1 MYHVKGSSMKN
12 FKRIAALAGV
22 VILLLIFCLPMA
34 FAWGSSE
41 NAQAL
46 FRGAFAAAVL
56 VPIVAYVFWMAY
68 RIWGNKKPREDE
80 NRMIENII
88 FDVGNVLM
96 GYDWEE
102 YLRSYDFPEEK
113 YQKIADA
120 VFRNPI
126 WEEQDRGQHK
136 ESWYVDKFVESAPEY
151 EADIREVVR
160 RDPECMHLYD
170 YAETWV
176 RYLKDKGYH
185 VYILSNYAT
194 DTLER
199 TEDKLT
205 FLKYVDGAVFSCQV
219 KQIKPEPE
227 IYKTL
232 LGRYHLD
239 PEKSVFLDD
248 RAENCEAARKQ
259 GIHAIQ
265 FKSFKQAAAELEKLG
280 VN

>member
-1 MYHVKGSSMKN
+1 MEIY
-12 FKRIAALAGV
+12 
-22 VILLLIFCLPMA
+22 
-34 FAWGSSE
+34 
-41 NAQAL
+41 
-46 FRGAFAAAVL
+46 
-56 VPIVAYVFWMAY
+56 
-68 RIWGNKKPREDE
+68 
-80 NRMIENII
+80 
-88 FDVGNVLM
+88 FDVGQVLVNM
-96 GYDWEE
+96 TGDLSGQFGFPKEE
-102 YLRSYDFPEEK
+102 RD
-113 YQKIADA
+113 KIAEV
-120 VFRNPI
+120 VFQSNTWNERDRSS
-126 WEEQDRGQHK
+126 ETEQY
-136 ESWYVDKFVESAPEY
+136 YVDQMVKAAPEY
-151 EADIREVVR
+151 EKDIREVMR
-160 RDPECMHLYD
+160 RSDETIEKTD

>member
-1 MYHVKGSSMKN
+1 MRRS
-12 FKRIAALAGV
+12 
-22 VILLLIFCLPMA
+22 
-34 FAWGSSE
+34 
-41 NAQAL
+41 
-46 FRGAFAAAVL
+46 
-56 VPIVAYVFWMAY
+56 
-68 RIWGNKKPREDE
+68 DE
-80 NRMIENII
+80 TIE
-88 FDVGNVLM
+88 
-96 GYDWEE
+96 
-102 YLRSYDFPEEK
+102 K
-113 YQKIADA
+113 T
-120 VFRNPI
+120 
-126 WEEQDRGQHK
+126 
-136 ESWYVDKFVESAPEY
+136 
-151 EADIREVVR
+151 
-160 RDPECMHLYD
+160 D

-248 RAENCEAARKQ
+248 RAENCEAARKT
-259 GIHAIQ
+259 GNPCN
-265 FKSFKQAAAELEKLG
+265 S
-280 VN
+280 V

>member
-1 MYHVKGSSMKN
+1 MKKDN
-12 FKRIAALAGV
+12 NKIKKIGAWIAII
-22 VILLLIFCLPMA
+22 ILLLACCMPMIFAFGNGEDSQVYFKASLAVAIMVPIMA
-34 FAWGSSE
+34 YAIWIVYKLLNRNKKVVDSYLDSFGFPKEERDKIAEVVFQSNTWNERDRSSE
-41 NAQAL
+41 T
-46 FRGAFAAAVL
+46 
-56 VPIVAYVFWMAY
+56 
-68 RIWGNKKPREDE
+68 
-80 NRMIENII
+80 
-88 FDVGNVLM
+88 
-96 GYDWEE
+96 
-102 YLRSYDFPEEK
+102 
-113 YQKIADA
+113 
-120 VFRNPI
+120 
-126 WEEQDRGQHK
+126 EQY
-136 ESWYVDKFVESAPEY
+136 YVDQMVKAAPEY
-151 EADIREVVR
+151 EKDIREVMR
-160 RDPECMHLYD
+160 RSDETIEKTD